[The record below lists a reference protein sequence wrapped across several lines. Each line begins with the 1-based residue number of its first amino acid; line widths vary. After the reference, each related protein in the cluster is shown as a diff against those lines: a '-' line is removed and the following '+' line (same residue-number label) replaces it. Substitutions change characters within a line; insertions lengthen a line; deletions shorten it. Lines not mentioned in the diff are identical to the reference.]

1 MNIAIIVAMDA
12 NRGIGKNNDLMWHLP
27 ADMKFFKDKTTDNI
41 VVMGRKNYESIPEK
55 YRPLPNRENVIL
67 TRNKDFKAEGCIVLH
82 SIEEVLKHYE
92 NEEDR
97 TMFIIGGGEI
107 YKEALK
113 KDIVDEMYITKV
125 NKSYD
130 ADTFF
135 PEINLREWRRSKI
148 ATVPKDAKHE
158 AEFDIWKYESQV
170 EF

>member
-1 MNIAIIVAMDA
+1 MDA
-12 NRGIGKNNDLMWHLP
+12 NRGIGKNNDLLWHLP
-27 ADMKFFKDKTTDNI
+27 ADMKFFKEKTTDNI

-148 ATVPKDAKHE
+148 ATVPQDQKHE

>member
-1 MNIAIIVAMDA
+1 
-12 NRGIGKNNDLMWHLP
+12 
-27 ADMKFFKDKTTDNI
+27 
-41 VVMGRKNYESIPEK
+41 
-55 YRPLPNRENVIL
+55 
-67 TRNKDFKAEGCIVLH
+67 
-82 SIEEVLKHYE
+82 
-92 NEEDR
+92 
-97 TMFIIGGGEI
+97 MFIIGGGEI

-125 NKSYD
+125 NKSFN

-148 ATVPKDAKHE
+148 LTNPQDLKHE